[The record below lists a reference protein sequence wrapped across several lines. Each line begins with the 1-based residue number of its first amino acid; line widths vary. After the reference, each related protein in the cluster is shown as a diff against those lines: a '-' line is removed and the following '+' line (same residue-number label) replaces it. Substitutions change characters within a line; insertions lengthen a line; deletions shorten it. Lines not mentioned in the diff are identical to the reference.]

1 MSLGR
6 TRVSVKSR
14 GSRAARAPG
23 RPVSAE
29 KRRQILRVA
38 TDTFLERGFVP
49 TSMDL
54 IARRAGVS
62 KVTVYS
68 HFKSK
73 EALFGAIVDELVRRL
88 LARLDRVA
96 IADRPPDVA
105 LRHLGRLY
113 LELALA
119 ASSLALHRFVVAET
133 ARIGGLGRVIYEN
146 GPVQLVGALS
156 DFLRQQRG
164 LSIADPRLAAEQFYG
179 MVLGHAQ
186 LRLLLK
192 ARPARDVRAAIGA
205 SVDHAVDIFLNGVAH
220 AR

>member
-1 MSLGR
+1 MPPGR
-6 TRVSVKSR
+6 KPSPVRSR
-14 GSRAARAPG
+14 GLPAARAPG

-29 KRRQILRVA
+29 KRRLILRVA

-54 IARRAGVS
+54 IARRAQVS

-133 ARIGGLGRVIYEN
+133 ARFGGLGRVIYEN

-156 DFLRQQRG
+156 EFLRQQQS

-192 ARPARDVRAAIGA
+192 ARPARSVRAGIGA
-205 SVDHAVDIFLNGVAH
+205 SVDHAVAIFLRGVA
-220 AR
+220 RPR